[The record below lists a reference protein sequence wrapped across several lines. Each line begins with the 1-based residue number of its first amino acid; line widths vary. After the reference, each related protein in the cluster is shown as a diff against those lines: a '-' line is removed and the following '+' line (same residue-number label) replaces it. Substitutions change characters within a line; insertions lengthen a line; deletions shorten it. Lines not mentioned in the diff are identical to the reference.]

1 MAAIHETAYPILG
14 DNFKETELWELFTP
28 SDEEIGFIN
37 NKVIDV
43 AGRLRMLTLLKVFQH
58 LGYFPMWSAI
68 PKNITNHLA
77 NLLGY
82 LFPLDSDDEYDKS
95 GARPRHIQYI
105 RYFLKITPASEQT
118 YSLMEKTAEQAALT
132 KEHLADIINI
142 VIEELVRQHFELP
155 AYSRFYRIAIAA
167 RAKVN
172 ESCFEIINSKLTA
185 VHKKLLDKWLT
196 KKTEDGDTWW
206 NTLKKEAPSPTVK
219 NFRLYLEHVDW
230 LRKYHDA
237 LPVQTN
243 LLDLPDAKR
252 RQFSMEAF
260 ACDLPHLQQLKKA
273 KRYVYIILLIEK
285 QVAKVYDDLILM
297 FTRRM
302 YSLKNNAKAALE
314 AYHEKS
320 RQLVSSLIEQ
330 LAQIGTA
337 YQIEGTY
344 LKKYRAIKSVM
355 PEKPQDMV
363 ESCNQHLAYIQNN
376 YLLCLPRLYK
386 NQRSLLFNCLT
397 NFQLKTSSQDTS
409 LLDAI
414 EFIKKHRNSR
424 KEWLDCTDSN
434 LNLNLVTDKWRKLVT
449 GKTTANAEV
458 KQVHKKYFELYV
470 FFELARELDTGD
482 VFVPQAQQHNDWTQ
496 QLISWEEYNE
506 DIEEFGVTSGIP
518 TDSEAF
524 IAKIKGELEEAINR
538 TDQAFPTNQYARLE
552 EGKLILSKL
561 KKKKTAEH
569 YPEIDR
575 LLKERMDNIG
585 ILQLLNYTE
594 QSLNLHHRFHHF
606 SGHKSRIPNYAS
618 SLVSTLFCYGC
629 FMGPTQT
636 ARSIEGAS
644 RKQLAWI
651 HDHHVNEER
660 LNNAITKVI
669 NAYKQFQL
677 PKFWGTGRSASADGT
692 HWSTYQKNLFT
703 QYHIRYGAYGGVAY
717 YHVADNY
724 IALFSHFI
732 PCGVYEAL
740 YILDGL
746 IKNESKLQ
754 PDAVYGDTHAQST
767 VVFGLAYLLGIRLL
781 PRIRGIK
788 NKVFF
793 RPEKDT
799 SYEHIDELFTETI
812 NWKLIEK
819 HLPDMLR
826 IVLSIK
832 KGKITPSTIL
842 RRLNSQSRKN
852 KLYFAFRE
860 LGRAVRT
867 IFLMDYVH
875 DVELRKVI
883 FAATNKSEEFNQF
896 ADWAA
901 FANKTIPENMRHEQS
916 KIIKYNHLVA
926 NMIMLYNVDGMTR
939 VFNDLAKEE
948 YEITE
953 ELIDAFAPY
962 RTEHINR
969 FGSYS
974 KHLNRELLP
983 LQHHLNVN
991 IRRK

>member
-1 MAAIHETAYPILG
+1 M
-14 DNFKETELWELFTP
+14 
-28 SDEEIGFIN
+28 EE
-37 NKVIDV
+37 D
-43 AGRLRMLTLLKVFQH
+43 
-58 LGYFPMWSAI
+58 
-68 PKNITNHLA
+68 
-77 NLLGY
+77 
-82 LFPLDSDDEYDKS
+82 
-95 GARPRHIQYI
+95 
-105 RYFLKITPASEQT
+105 
-118 YSLMEKTAEQAALT
+118 
-132 KEHLADIINI
+132 
-142 VIEELVRQHFELP
+142 
-155 AYSRFYRIAIAA
+155 
-167 RAKVN
+167 
-172 ESCFEIINSKLTA
+172 
-185 VHKKLLDKWLT
+185 
-196 KKTEDGDTWW
+196 
-206 NTLKKEAPSPTVK
+206 
-219 NFRLYLEHVDW
+219 
-230 LRKYHDA
+230 
-237 LPVQTN
+237 
-243 LLDLPDAKR
+243 
-252 RQFSMEAF
+252 
-260 ACDLPHLQQLKKA
+260 
-273 KRYVYIILLIEK
+273 
-285 QVAKVYDDLILM
+285 
-297 FTRRM
+297 
-302 YSLKNNAKAALE
+302 
-314 AYHEKS
+314 
-320 RQLVSSLIEQ
+320 
-330 LAQIGTA
+330 
-337 YQIEGTY
+337 
-344 LKKYRAIKSVM
+344 
-355 PEKPQDMV
+355 
-363 ESCNQHLAYIQNN
+363 
-376 YLLCLPRLYK
+376 
-386 NQRSLLFNCLT
+386 
-397 NFQLKTSSQDTS
+397 
-409 LLDAI
+409 
-414 EFIKKHRNSR
+414 
-424 KEWLDCTDSN
+424 
-434 LNLNLVTDKWRKLVT
+434 
-449 GKTTANAEV
+449 
-458 KQVHKKYFELYV
+458 
-470 FFELARELDTGD
+470 
-482 VFVPQAQQHNDWTQ
+482 
-496 QLISWEEYNE
+496 
-506 DIEEFGVTSGIP
+506 
-518 TDSEAF
+518 
-524 IAKIKGELEEAINR
+524 
-538 TDQAFPTNQYARLE
+538 
-552 EGKLILSKL
+552 KLILSKL

-618 SLVSTLFCYGC
+618 SLVSTFFCYGC
-629 FMGPTQT
+629 FMGPTQA

-677 PKFWGTGRSASADGT
+677 PKFWGTGQSASADGT

-754 PDAVYGDTHAQST
+754 PDTVYGDTHAQST

-793 RPEKDT
+793 RPEKGA

-812 NWKLIEK
+812 NWKLIET
-819 HLPDMLR
+819 HLRDMLR

-832 KGKITPSTIL
+832 KGKVTPSTIL

-867 IFLMDYVH
+867 IFLMDYIH
-875 DVELRKVI
+875 DIELRKVI

-896 ADWAA
+896 AGWTA
-901 FANKTIPENMRHEQS
+901 FANKTIPENMQHEQS

-939 VFNDLAKEE
+939 VFNDLAKEG

-953 ELIDAFAPY
+953 ELIDTFAPY

-983 LQHHLNVN
+983 LQHLLNVN